1 MTDVP
6 FNLGPSS
13 FPAIDDD
20 DPGATQVLGMD
31 APPRRCEG
39 STANIAHNAAD
50 AIPLNLGPAGRHDRN
65 DDEDDDGHPDA
76 DSGRFAPR
84 FPENAVKPAA
94 VGLAALLLVGGVIAG
109 VRVITATNHAAPT
122 IQQPTQADN
131 ERRQAELLH
140 DAMTVAKALLE
151 RIRRSPI
158 ADRIDPSQLEQAMDD
173 QDIERME
180 ELTKQLETSYAT
192 TLDDT
197 TSQTSKT
204 LGEAIGR
211 ADKLR
216 KAPESDEHARLNQLA
231 DTWRGKT
238 VTEENLADAIAVVKQ
253 ITGLAA
259 TVESQQAKAEEAER
273 QRNQREQ
280 EERERQSA
288 QQQSTQQQAT
298 EPTQPQQP
306 QYQPPTPQ
314 PAPSWNVPGQQTERL
329 PNRDGSL

>member
-13 FPAIDDD
+13 FPAIDDE

-50 AIPLNLGPAGRHDRN
+50 AMPLNLGPDGCHDRN
-65 DDEDDDGHPDA
+65 DDENDDGYPGA

-84 FPENAVKPAA
+84 FPENAVKPAV
-94 VGLAALLLVGGVIAG
+94 VGLAALLLVGGMIAG
-109 VRVITATNHAAPT
+109 VLVITATNHAAPT

-131 ERRQAELLH
+131 ERRQAKRLH

-151 RIRRSPI
+151 RVKRSPI
-158 ADRIDPSQLEQAMDD
+158 ADQIDPSQLEQAMDD
-173 QDIERME
+173 QDIEHME
-180 ELTKQLETSYAT
+180 ALTKQLETSYAT
-192 TLDDT
+192 ALDDT
-197 TSQTSKT
+197 TSQTSET

-216 KAPESDEHARLNQLA
+216 EAPESDEHARLNQLA
-231 DTWRGKT
+231 DTWRDKT
-238 VTEENLADAIAVVKQ
+238 VTEENLADAIAAVRQ
-253 ITGLAA
+253 IADLAA
-259 TVESQQAKAEEAER
+259 TVESRQTKAEEAER
-273 QRNQREQ
+273 QREQREQ

-298 EPTQPQQP
+298 APTQPQQP
-306 QYQPPTPQ
+306 QYQPSTPQ
-314 PAPSWNVPGQQTERL
+314 PAPSWNVPGQQTDRL